1 MNYTSA
7 FSLIVLFICKT
18 VLLSSTTLSNILS
31 KLNVTY
37 IDELC
42 LNTYAIQQC
51 FDSSLTVV
59 KSLKITSLS
68 DLHNLTTI
76 QKHDI
81 SSLYY
86 NIGQIYY
93 FGQLDK
99 NPNLSEALAYFII
112 SSFLGNEKAQ
122 FKIYIL
128 IHNELNEQ
136 IVSSKSFKAKV
147 KSFELLKQISQT
159 TFYKNFNYSITTPK
173 EQKNAIALSFLMSSA
188 LAHYPPAM
196 NTVGYKYLNGY
207 GLPYS
212 CEIATK
218 YYMQSSYETVNRI
231 AKTKE
236 PIYYS
241 YNSLVDYEYVEKKF
255 SNAIQPNSEDELE
268 FYKLNAKE
276 GKINYIK
283 GLAQKYLYGQGIKQN
298 FKEAK
303 SLFELGVQLNDTFC
317 MFYLGEMY
325 LNGWGVDVN
334 YQQAF
339 DLFTKASYN
348 YTQAWNSLG
357 YMYYYGYGVEKNV
370 KRAYDY
376 FKKAAFNYNEADGYF
391 NLLTLLLE
399 GKDGIT
405 ADYPTAYKYA
415 GIAADGG
422 KTFAQYIFA
431 MMNHYKIGSFIKICD
446 VNVKFFKVISEKNTY
461 DKYKYDLGIQSYY
474 NQKYRSSALYYLELA
489 EEGSETGQINFA
501 ILLSKYDIFAD
512 KNYQNYMTFKYM
524 KLASKSNIYAKLKMG
539 DFYFN
544 GFGKVKQDYNK
555 ALKYYERVKAKSS
568 LMYPFYLAHSMFNL
582 GFMYS
587 FGLGVNK
594 NLTKAYMYYNAT
606 RNMKSSAKYPAYLMI
621 KFDEYLN
628 NSTFTEIVKKI
639 TFDSIN
645 SVIYPRWKIMMYLI
659 FVASY
664 VGFYISLK
672 NQSDK

>member
-7 FSLIVLFICKT
+7 FSIILLFICKT
-18 VLLSSTTLSNILS
+18 VLLSSTILSNILS

-42 LNTYAIQQC
+42 LSTYSIQQC
-51 FDSSLTVV
+51 FDSSITVV

-68 DLHNLTTI
+68 DFHNLTTT

-86 NIGQIYY
+86 NIGQVYY

-122 FKIYIL
+122 YKIYIL

-136 IVSSKSFKAKV
+136 IISSKSFKAKV
-147 KSFELLKQISQT
+147 KSSELLKQISQT

-188 LAHYPPAM
+188 LSHYPPAM

-212 CEIATK
+212 CETATK
-218 YYMQSSYETVNRI
+218 YYMQSSHETVNRI

-236 PIYYS
+236 PIHHS

-255 SNAIQPNSEDELE
+255 SNTIQPNSEDELE

-303 SLFELGVQLNDTFC
+303 SLFELGVKLNDTFC
-317 MFYLGEMY
+317 MFYLGEIY

-334 YQQAF
+334 YQIAF

-370 KRAYDY
+370 KR
-376 FKKAAFNYNEADGYF
+376 
-391 NLLTLLLE
+391 
-399 GKDGIT
+399 
-405 ADYPTAYKYA
+405 
-415 GIAADGG
+415 
-422 KTFAQYIFA
+422 
-431 MMNHYKIGSFIKICD
+431 
-446 VNVKFFKVISEKNTY
+446 
-461 DKYKYDLGIQSYY
+461 
-474 NQKYRSSALYYLELA
+474 
-489 EEGSETGQINFA
+489 
-501 ILLSKYDIFAD
+501 
-512 KNYQNYMTFKYM
+512 
-524 KLASKSNIYAKLKMG
+524 KLVA
-539 DFYFN
+539 
-544 GFGKVKQDYNK
+544 
-555 ALKYYERVKAKSS
+555 SS
-568 LMYPFYLAHSMFNL
+568 L
-582 GFMYS
+582 
-587 FGLGVNK
+587 
-594 NLTKAYMYYNAT
+594 
-606 RNMKSSAKYPAYLMI
+606 
-621 KFDEYLN
+621 
-628 NSTFTEIVKKI
+628 KKQK
-639 TFDSIN
+639 
-645 SVIYPRWKIMMYLI
+645 RGK
-659 FVASY
+659 
-664 VGFYISLK
+664 
-672 NQSDK
+672 